1 MLMKKNIVLALL
13 LLISLGMSTV
23 LTAQDTTVK
32 KKKKKKTHHTTQ
44 AAADSAATARTAVDT
59 TTKQPVAVTNLPSPP
74 DGILADSG
82 HTDGLVADTT
92 SDLSYLN
99 FSLDSTR
106 PVDGMYKIPLLRGA
120 KPFPFPKQN
129 KYNIKFYK
137 RVWRQIDLTDSV
149 NRIFAVPGETLMA
162 IILDAIK
169 AGKLI
174 AYKDEGFKSRLTYDM
189 VMKAFSD
196 STVVPTIDSLTGEQ
210 TGTRTVFN
218 PFNPDSI
225 IKFEIKEDIY
235 FDKIRG
241 RVITQTVGLA
251 PIKRIKLSTGE
262 IFGEDHPFWLYFPQ
276 CRYPFAGKEIFDTQR
291 DIYNVSYDDIFV
303 TRNFST
309 TIVKES
315 NPADLRIK
323 DKYPDDEG
331 QKKEAARIEQEIRD
345 YKKNLWKY

>member
-1 MLMKKNIVLALL
+1 MRINLSDMLMKKNVVFVWL
-13 LLISLGMSTV
+13 LLILLGVSTV
-23 LTAQDTTVK
+23 LTAQNAPK
-32 KKKKKKTHHTTQ
+32 KKKKKKKKQTTEQ
-44 AAADSAATARTAVDT
+44 SAAAVDT
-59 TTKQPVAVTNLPSPP
+59 TPKQPVVMAAPPP
-74 DGILADSG
+74 DAAPADSG

-92 SDLSYLN
+92 QDLSFLN
-99 FSLDSTR
+99 YKLDTTR

-120 KPFPFPKQN
+120 KPFPIAKQN

-137 RVWRQIDLTDSV
+137 RIWRQVDLTDSI
-149 NRIFAVPGETLMA
+149 NRIFSVPGETLMA
-162 IILDAIK
+162 LVLDAIK

-174 AYKDEGFKSRLTYDM
+174 AYKDEGFRSRLSYET

-196 STVVPTIDSLTGEQ
+196 SNIVPVIDSLTGEQ

-225 IKFEIKEDIY
+225 LKFEIKEDIY

-241 RVITQTVGLA
+241 RMITQTVGLA

-262 IFGEDHPFWLYFPQ
+262 IFGEDHPFWLYFDQ
-276 CRYPFAGKEIFDTQR
+276 CRQPFAGKEIFDTQR
-291 DIYNVSYDDIFV
+291 DIYNVSYDDIFM
-303 TRNFST
+303 TRNFAT

-315 NPADLRIK
+315 NPGDLRIK
-323 DKYPDDEG
+323 DKYADDAA

>member
-1 MLMKKNIVLALL
+1 MKKNVVFVWL
-13 LLISLGMSTV
+13 LLILMGLSTG
-23 LTAQDTTVK
+23 LTAQDAPK
-32 KKKKKKTHHTTQ
+32 KKKKKKHKTEK
-44 AAADSAATARTAVDT
+44 AAPVVDT
-59 TTKQPVAVTNLPSPP
+59 TPAPPVVVAAPP
-74 DGILADSG
+74 PVVAPDSG

-92 SDLSYLN
+92 QDMSFLN
-99 FSLDSTR
+99 YKLDTVR

-120 KPFPFPKQN
+120 KPFPIAKQN

-137 RVWRQIDLTDSV
+137 RIWRQLDVTDSA
-149 NRIFAVPGETLMA
+149 NRLFAVPGETLMS

-174 AYKDEGFKSRLTYDM
+174 AYKDEGFRSRLSYDV

-196 STVVPTIDSLTGEQ
+196 SNIVPVIDSLTGEQ

-225 IKFEIKEDIY
+225 LKFEIKEDIY

-241 RVITQTVGLA
+241 RMITQTVGIA

-262 IFGEDHPFWLYFPQ
+262 IFGEDHPFWLYFDQ
-276 CRYPFAGKEIFDTQR
+276 CRLPFAGKEIFDTQR
-291 DIYNVSYDDIFV
+291 DIYNVSYDDIFM
-303 TRNFST
+303 TRNFAT

-315 NPADLRIK
+315 NPGDLRIK
-323 DKYPDDEG
+323 DKYTDDAA
-331 QKKEAARIEQEIRD
+331 QKKEAARIEQEIKD